1 MTEEIPNLDLPDP
14 EATAE
19 ALRQALGKMP
29 RPLFAVLDGGLFD
42 DLPGDLT
49 RKNIACRSLFLDHAD
64 KDIELAGPWLVALV
78 DDEALEHVTDLALA
92 KPCAVFWSCPGGDM
106 ALWRHLRS
114 INEILIP
121 AETASGVTIGSK
133 PSGEFRRVLFRHWD
147 PNVLTQTVPALER
160 SQFLRLLGPAIQIIL
175 QPHDDW
181 GDKVIRVSRNEM
193 AGTPPK
199 GLLKLDVETIRAIE
213 DRRTTALR
221 KRRIA
226 YLRRTCERETRDA
239 PPQALAEHIRISE
252 ETGRQ
257 LGLVSQGAHCRWAF
271 IMFKSNGRILRDE
284 KALKYITCGPEAP
297 DQKVR
302 QFMLEAMKELRDRSV
317 GKYK

>member
-78 DDEALEHVTDLALA
+78 DDDTLNHVADLALA

-106 ALWRHLRS
+106 ALWRHLRT

-121 AETASGVTIGSK
+121 AETASGEGIGER

-147 PNVLTQTVPALER
+147 PNVFASVLPLLSGAQFARVFGPAEVILMNAPDYGGLKRATKRTDWPEPARGLLRIESDQIGRLQEVMVHSSRLRIARYLKENIPPNPPGISDETAWRATLANEKTSHQLGIQTEAGKARWAYLNIVSDNKATEIPEIRRYIQNGEESPDEQVRSLMRHTIDALRTYGKGVPA
-160 SQFLRLLGPAIQIIL
+160 
-175 QPHDDW
+175 
-181 GDKVIRVSRNEM
+181 
-193 AGTPPK
+193 
-199 GLLKLDVETIRAIE
+199 
-213 DRRTTALR
+213 
-221 KRRIA
+221 
-226 YLRRTCERETRDA
+226 
-239 PPQALAEHIRISE
+239 
-252 ETGRQ
+252 
-257 LGLVSQGAHCRWAF
+257 
-271 IMFKSNGRILRDE
+271 
-284 KALKYITCGPEAP
+284 
-297 DQKVR
+297 
-302 QFMLEAMKELRDRSV
+302 
-317 GKYK
+317 